1 MSFGEYCSEPVK
13 VCDKEASHALQIFSP
28 SNEQNLSTIDML
40 NLISTIPLVSLV
52 V

>member
-1 MSFGEYCSEPVK
+1 MHSRSSLGF
-13 VCDKEASHALQIFSP
+13 

-40 NLISTIPLVSLV
+40 NLISTILLVSLV